1 MGPLSETNRE
11 LENSI
16 DHVIGTYVVLVT
28 VTNGEVVVGTPKDP
42 VVSVQVWWIGVK
54 EYVDYDTR

>member
-42 VVSVQVWWIGVK
+42 VVAVQIWWIGVK
-54 EYVDYDTR
+54 EYGDYDTR